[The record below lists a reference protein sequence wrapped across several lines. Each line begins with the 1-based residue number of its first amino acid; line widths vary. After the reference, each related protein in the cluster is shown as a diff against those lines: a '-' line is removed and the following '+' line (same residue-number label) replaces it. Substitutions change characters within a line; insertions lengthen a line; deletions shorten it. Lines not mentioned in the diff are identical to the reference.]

1 MLLTFEEYIKKKY
14 NSNREKYTIA
24 KAKKYLLFKRFCD
37 NININYIKEKCKD
50 NNNKILL
57 YSINSKDFKESHEIV
72 GIIMYR
78 VIMNTK
84 NKLRVYLCLMSIK
97 ENMRDYGY
105 GQILLNE
112 LTEKFNIQKK
122 NIEIVLLSVPES
134 YNFYERNG
142 FIKED
147 IKYIKKNEDITN
159 NIMMKKELLVN

>member
-14 NSNREKYTIA
+14 NSNREKYNIA

-37 NININYIKEKCKD
+37 NINIKYIKEKCKD

-84 NKLRVYLCLMSIK
+84 IN
-97 ENMRDYGY
+97 
-105 GQILLNE
+105 
-112 LTEKFNIQKK
+112 
-122 NIEIVLLSVPES
+122 
-134 YNFYERNG
+134 
-142 FIKED
+142 
-147 IKYIKKNEDITN
+147 
-159 NIMMKKELLVN
+159 